1 MNKKIMLIFS
11 LTVLAIVM
19 SGCIGSTDAPEVT
32 TGNEVLTAADL
43 IVVQNI
49 PSGFEYLGAPPRSV
63 DDIKHDYVDVTGIV
77 DAAEGIY
84 QDADSVELHITVVEL
99 EDSDAAENFIIQYKS
114 GFTPLA
120 RGDRFTY
127 PSFNGH
133 TATRIMDYSTVGG
146 EQVARYAYLWS
157 NGNFV
162 FIVNGNTEDFTQ
174 TRALAEATGQ

>member
-19 SGCIGSTDAPEVT
+19 SGCVDPNDTPEAT
-32 TGNEVLTAADL
+32 TGNEVLAAADL

-49 PSGFEYLGAPPRSV
+49 PSGFEYLGAPPTSV
-63 DDIKHDYVDVTGIV
+63 DDIKNEYVDVAGIV
-77 DAAEGIY
+77 DVAEGIY
-84 QDADSVELHITVVEL
+84 QDADSVDLRITVVEF
-99 EDSDAAENFIIQYKS
+99 EDSTAADEFVNQYKLS
-114 GFTPLA
+114 LPPLA
-120 RGDRFTY
+120 RGTQFAEE
-127 PSFNGH
+127 SFNGH
-133 TATRIMDYSTVGG
+133 FATRIMDYTTVGG
-146 EQVARYAYLWS
+146 EQVARYAYIWS

>member
-1 MNKKIMLIFS
+1 MNKKIILIFS

-19 SGCIGSTDAPEVT
+19 SGCVDPNDTPEAT
-32 TGNEVLTAADL
+32 TGNEVLTAANL

-49 PSGFEYLGAPPRSV
+49 PAGFEYLGAPPTSV
-63 DDIKHDYVDVTGIV
+63 DDIKHDYVDVAGIV
-77 DAAEGIY
+77 DAAEGTY
-84 QDADSVELHITVVEL
+84 QNTDSVEVHITVVEL
-99 EDSDAAENFIIQYKS
+99 EDSDAAENFVIQYKS
-114 GFTPLA
+114 GFMPL
-120 RGDRFTY
+120 RNGDRFTY

-133 TATRIMDYSTVGG
+133 TVTRIVDYSTMGG